1 MKCIKNIVTGNIIR
15 VTDTQATQMV
25 GSSWIYT
32 QKSEWKKVV
41 RDVVTESQVVEKE
54 KKSETVS
61 DKQLKRKK
69 LKEKQRK

>member
-1 MKCIKNIVTGNIIR
+1 MKCIKNVTTGNIIR
-15 VTDTQATQMV
+15 VTDTQAFQMV
-25 GSSWIYT
+25 GSTWIYT
-32 QKSEWKKVV
+32 QKSEWKNKV

>member
-25 GSSWIYT
+25 GSNWIYT
-32 QKSEWKKVV
+32 QKVEWKKAV
-41 RDVVTESQVVEKE
+41 RDVVTESQAVEKE

>member
-25 GSSWIYT
+25 GSNWIYT
-32 QKSEWKKVV
+32 QKAEWKKAV